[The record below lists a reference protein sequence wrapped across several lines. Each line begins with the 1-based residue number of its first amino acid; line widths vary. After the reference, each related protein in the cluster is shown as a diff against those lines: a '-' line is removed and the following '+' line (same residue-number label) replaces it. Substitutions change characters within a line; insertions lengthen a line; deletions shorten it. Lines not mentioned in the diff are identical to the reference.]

1 MLLPTWA
8 GQHTGSRAL
17 PVTTPPSAPSQASC
31 PFPLSH
37 VLSRETLQGGSQG
50 LFLPPSRAEASA
62 VEAGVQRAKRAGEGG
77 AAMVGVP
84 QGQLGALGS
93 SWGLQVP
100 EEGRVAGEGDLGSTG
115 PTEGLIGR
123 VPAPSPSGCRDRLTQ
138 DGPPGRQRVGRPC
151 WRRRTAV
158 CAWLGVP
165 APESLAWALVSL
177 PPPVPPPPSALPA
190 TAQQSA
196 QAPRCRSLSGTPVPV
211 LTTPAPPC
219 SPPAPREWGQPRP
232 SQ

>member
-1 MLLPTWA
+1 MAGGARARVLLGVPREGPATSRLGLCRPGRMLLPTWA

-138 DGPPGRQRVGRPC
+138 DGPPGRQRVGLLSVPGLGSQLLSPWPGLWCPSHHLCHHRPLLF
-151 WRRRTAV
+151 RLQHSSR
-158 CAWLGVP
+158 
-165 APESLAWALVSL
+165 
-177 PPPVPPPPSALPA
+177 
-190 TAQQSA
+190 
-196 QAPRCRSLSGTPVPV
+196 
-211 LTTPAPPC
+211 
-219 SPPAPREWGQPRP
+219 PRP
-232 SQ
+232 PDVGA